1 MRHLRQAGG
10 VGVKKQEASV
20 NLEVFTC
27 PEGPVETCPDS
38 QAHSAVLL
46 IVWDVGEKKKGKS

>member
-1 MRHLRQAGG
+1 M
-10 VGVKKQEASV
+10 GVKKQEASV